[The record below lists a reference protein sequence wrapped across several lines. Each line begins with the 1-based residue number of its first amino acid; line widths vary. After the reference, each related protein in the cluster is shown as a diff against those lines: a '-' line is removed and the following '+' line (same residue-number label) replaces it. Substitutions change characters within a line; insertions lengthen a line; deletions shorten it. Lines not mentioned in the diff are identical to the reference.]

1 MWFGLWEFCL
11 IILKLLFRKCLSG
24 QKQLG
29 PKVRQHM
36 RFVVEE
42 VEEFESFKFIK
53 IMAPFGRK

>member
-1 MWFGLWEFCL
+1 MWFGLWQFCL
-11 IILKLLFRKCLSG
+11 IVLKLLSRKCVGG

-29 PKVRQHM
+29 PKVRQNM

-42 VEEFESFKFIK
+42 VEEFESFKLTK

>member
-1 MWFGLWEFCL
+1 VG
-11 IILKLLFRKCLSG
+11 G
-24 QKQLG
+24 QKQLR
-29 PKVRQHM
+29 PRIKQNM